1 MFKFF
6 SALFKTIAVSSK
18 TVETGLEITASTLNE
33 VNKSLDTFSNN
44 LKNSIEL
51 KKQLFKIAKEV
62 YSNDISFEDAKQK
75 VIKNFGMQSY
85 EKFEHELD
93 RFRTIDIESS
103 VFKIL
108 PVTKDS
114 IIVSKKED
122 VLNLLIKK
130 YGSIDLNEFN
140 FYLDDR
146 RRQVIDFISGGNKI
160 SGKSKN
166 KYHYESLN
174 EQELYEEYVST
185 SEVYEKMMNE
195 LRNKYKI

>member
-160 SGKSKN
+160 SGKSKT

>member
-18 TVETGLEITASTLNE
+18 TVGTGLEITASTLNE
-33 VNKSLDTFSNN
+33 VNKGLNTFSNN

-51 KKQLFKIAKEV
+51 KKQLFEIAKEV

-108 PVTKDS
+108 PVTEDM
-114 IIVSKKED
+114 IIVSKED
-122 VLNLLIKK
+122 ALNSLIKK
-130 YGSIDLNEFN
+130 YGSIDIKEFN
-140 FYLDDR
+140 FYLNDR
-146 RRQVIDFISGGNKI
+146 RRQVINVISNGSGI
-160 SGKSKN
+160 TGKSNN

-174 EQELYEEYVST
+174 EQELYEEYLAT
-185 SEVYEKMMNE
+185 TEACKKIMKELLNE
-195 LRNKYKI
+195 

>member
-93 RFRTIDIESS
+93 RFRKIDIESS

-160 SGKSKN
+160 SGKSKT

-174 EQELYEEYVST
+174 EQELYEEYVAT
-185 SEVYEKMMNE
+185 SEIYEKMMNE
-195 LRNKYKI
+195 LRNKCKI

>member
-1 MFKFF
+1 M
-6 SALFKTIAVSSK
+6 
-18 TVETGLEITASTLNE
+18 
-33 VNKSLDTFSNN
+33 
-44 LKNSIEL
+44 

-93 RFRTIDIESS
+93 RFRTIDIEAS

-122 VLNLLIKK
+122 ALNLLIKK

-160 SGKSKN
+160 SGKSKT

-174 EQELYEEYVST
+174 EQELYEEYVET
-185 SEVYEKMMNE
+185 SEVYEKMMKE
-195 LRNKYKI
+195 LRDKYKI

>member
-18 TVETGLEITASTLNE
+18 TVEAGLEITASTLNE
-33 VNKSLDTFSNN
+33 VNKGLNSFSNN

-51 KKQLFKIAKEV
+51 KKQLFEIAKEV

-75 VIKNFGMQSY
+75 VIENFGMPSY

-103 VFKIL
+103 VYKIL
-108 PVTKDS
+108 PVTEDR
-114 IIVSKKED
+114 IIVSKED
-122 VLNLLIKK
+122 ALNLLIKK
-130 YGSIDLNEFN
+130 YGSIDLKEFN
-140 FYLDDR
+140 LYLDDR
-146 RRQVIDFISGGNKI
+146 RRQVINFISSGNGI
-160 SGKSKN
+160 SGKSTS

-174 EQELYEEYVST
+174 EQELYEEYLAISK
-185 SEVYEKMMNE
+185 VYEKIMKE
-195 LRNKYKI
+195 LLNK